1 LVLFV
6 FCQVFSEF
14 FGLLFWICFRSSR
27 ILSPESGVKNQ
38 SIPIS
43 ACSGR
48 VCHDS
53 SQFDC
58 SLPFSRRGDD
68 RSVGLNR
75 PCNIH
80 QSGGIEVR
88 LFRKSDH
95 CLFVEEEV
103 YNWGSP
109 KSRMNRSLLFMS
121 VIFIITGVLFSVLRH
136 I

>member
-1 LVLFV
+1 LVLIV
-6 FCQVFSEF
+6 LVLLQVSNALT
-14 FGLLFWICFRSSR
+14 GAI
-27 ILSPESGVKNQ
+27 GQNQ
-38 SIPIS
+38 STPVS
-43 ACSGR
+43 AVSGR

-58 SLPFSRRGDD
+58 SLPFSGRGDD
-68 RSVGLNR
+68 RSIAFNR
-75 PCNIH
+75 PCNSH
-80 QSGGIEVR
+80 QRGGIKLR

-95 CLFVEEEV
+95 CLFVEEEI

-109 KSRMNRSLLFMS
+109 KSRVNRSLLFMS

>member
-1 LVLFV
+1 MLGLICSFV
-6 FCQVFSEF
+6 C
-14 FGLLFWICFRSSR
+14 SSIIYCR
-27 ILSPESGVKNQ
+27 KTPIHTPESRGKIQFTPV
-38 SIPIS
+38 S
-43 ACSGR
+43 ACSGS

-58 SLPFSRRGDD
+58 SLPFSGRGNV
-68 RSVGLNR
+68 RSVGFNR
-75 PCNIH
+75 TWNIH
-80 QSGGIEVR
+80 QGGGIKVR
-88 LFRKSDH
+88 LFKKSDH
-95 CLFVEEEV
+95 CLFVEEEI